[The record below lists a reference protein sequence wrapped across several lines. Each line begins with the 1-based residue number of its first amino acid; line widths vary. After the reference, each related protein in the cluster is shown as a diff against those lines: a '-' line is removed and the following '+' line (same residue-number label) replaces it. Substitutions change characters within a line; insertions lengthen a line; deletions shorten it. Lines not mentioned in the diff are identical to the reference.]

1 MDEALDYIYLH
12 CPQGEQYG
20 WTQTQCDNA
29 FKRDMY
35 ELCEKSLKRKRF
47 LFPSAKNLAK
57 KLGSKVKRC
66 KSFGADVYYR
76 AVRTAGKF
84 YWEKNPPTWCNPP
97 CAKQR
102 GDPTK
107 LLNV

>member
-1 MDEALDYIYLH
+1 
-12 CPQGEQYG
+12 
-20 WTQTQCDNA
+20 
-29 FKRDMY
+29 MY
-35 ELCEKSLKRKRF
+35 KLCENSVKRKRF
-47 LFPSAKNLAK
+47 FFSSVENLLE
-57 KLGSKVKRC
+57 KLADKFKRC
-66 KSFGADVYYR
+66 KSFGADLYYK
-76 AVRTAGKF
+76 AVCTAGEF